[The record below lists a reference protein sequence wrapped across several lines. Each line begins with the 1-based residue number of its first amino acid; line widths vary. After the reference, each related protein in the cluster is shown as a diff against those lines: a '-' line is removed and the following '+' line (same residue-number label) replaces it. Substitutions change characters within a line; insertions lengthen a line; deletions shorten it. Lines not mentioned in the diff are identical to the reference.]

1 LSNLYS
7 KIQLMQVYFVASSR
21 LVAKDADLYARI
33 YNTISNEHKMVSD
46 KVLKWIKSGI
56 KDLSKESIETKKEN
70 YLHVIKCI
78 KKADIVVMEISGH
91 SVSMGFILSKAIE
104 ENKPVI
110 AMYTAEMDP
119 VFVKGIVNS
128 KLILAEYKK
137 ENLEQVISDSI
148 NKAKS
153 LVDMRFNFFVSP
165 RILNYLDWV
174 GQKRMIPK
182 SVFLRHLI
190 EREIKKDRE
199 FKG

>member
-1 LSNLYS
+1 ML
-7 KIQLMQVYFVASSR
+7 VYFVASSR

-33 YNTISNEHKMVSD
+33 YNTISSEHKMVSD
-46 KVLKWIKSGI
+46 KVLKWIKGGI

-91 SVSMGFILSKAIE
+91 SVSMGFILSKAME

-110 AMYTAEMDP
+110 AMYTTEIDP

-148 NKAKS
+148 NKAKC

-165 RILNYLDWV
+165 KILSYLDWV

-190 EREIKKDRE
+190 EREMKKDKE
-199 FKG
+199 FKK

>member
-1 LSNLYS
+1 
-7 KIQLMQVYFVASSR
+7 MQIYFVASSR
-21 LVAKDADLYARI
+21 LVAKDVSLYSRMYKKI
-33 YNTISNEHKMVSD
+33 CNEHKMVSD
-46 KVLKWIKSGI
+46 KVLKWIKTGI

-70 YLHVIKCI
+70 YLDIIKCI

-91 SVSMGFILSKAIE
+91 SVSMGFILSKAME

-110 AMYTAEMDP
+110 AMYTSDMDP

-128 KLILAEYKK
+128 KLIMAEYDKN
-137 ENLEQVISDSI
+137 NLEQVISDSI
-148 NKAKS
+148 NKAKC

-165 RILNYLDWV
+165 KILNYLDWV

-182 SVFLRHLI
+182 SVFLRNLI
-190 EREIKKDRE
+190 EREMRKDRE

>member
-1 LSNLYS
+1 
-7 KIQLMQVYFVASSR
+7 MQVYFVASSR
-21 LVAKDADLYARI
+21 MVGKDTELYSRI
-33 YNTISNEHKMVSD
+33 YKTISSEHKMVSD
-46 KVLKWIKSGI
+46 KVLKWIKGGI

-70 YLHVIKCI
+70 YLHVIKSI

-91 SVSMGFILSKAIE
+91 SVSMGFILSKAME

-110 AMYTAEMDP
+110 AMYTADMDP
-119 VFVKGIVNS
+119 VFVKGIINS

-137 ENLEQVISDSI
+137 ENLEQVISESI
-148 NKAKS
+148 NKAKC

-165 RILNYLDWV
+165 RILNYLDCV
-174 GQKRMIPK
+174 AQKRMIPK

-190 EREIKKDRE
+190 EREMKKDRE

>member
-1 LSNLYS
+1 
-7 KIQLMQVYFVASSR
+7 MQVYFVASSR
-21 LVAKDADLYARI
+21 LVAKDTGLYARF
-33 YNTISNEHKMVSD
+33 YNTISSDHKMVSD
-46 KVLKWIKSGI
+46 KVFKWIKGGI

-128 KLILAEYKK
+128 KLILAEYNKK
-137 ENLEQVISDSI
+137 NLEQVISDSI
-148 NKAKS
+148 NKAKC

-165 RILNYLDWV
+165 KILNYLDWV
-174 GQKRMIPK
+174 AQKRMIPK

-190 EREIKKDRE
+190 EREMKKDKDY
-199 FKG
+199 KG

>member
-1 LSNLYS
+1 
-7 KIQLMQVYFVASSR
+7 MQVYFVASSR
-21 LVAKDADLYARI
+21 LVGKDTELYLRI
-33 YNTISNEHKMVSD
+33 YKIISSEHKMVSD

-91 SVSMGFILSKAIE
+91 SVSMGFILSKAME

-110 AMYTAEMDP
+110 ALYTAEMDP

-128 KLILAEYKK
+128 KLILAEYNKK
-137 ENLEQVISDSI
+137 NLEIVISDSI
-148 NKAKS
+148 NKAKC
-153 LVDMRFNFFVSP
+153 LVDMRFNFFVNP
-165 RILNYLDWV
+165 KILNYLDWV
-174 GQKRMIPK
+174 AQKRMIPK

-190 EREIKKDRE
+190 EREMKKDKDY
-199 FKG
+199 KG

>member
-1 LSNLYS
+1 
-7 KIQLMQVYFVASSR
+7 MQVYFVASSR
-21 LVAKDADLYARI
+21 LVGKDTELYSRI
-33 YNTISNEHKMVSD
+33 YSTINSEHKMVSD

-70 YLHVIKCI
+70 YLHVVKCI

-91 SVSMGFILSKAIE
+91 SVSMGFILSKAME

-110 AMYTAEMDP
+110 ALYTAEMDP
-119 VFVKGIVNS
+119 VFVKGIVSS

-137 ENLEQVISDSI
+137 ENIEQVISDSI
-148 NKAKS
+148 NKAKC

-165 RILNYLDWV
+165 KILNYLDWV
-174 GQKRMIPK
+174 AHKRMIPK

-190 EREIKKDRE
+190 EREMKKDKE

>member
-1 LSNLYS
+1 
-7 KIQLMQVYFVASSR
+7 MQVYFVASSR
-21 LVAKDADLYARI
+21 LVAKDVDLYSQI
-33 YNTISNEHKMVSD
+33 YKIISSEHKMVSD
-46 KVLKWIKSGI
+46 KILKWIKGGI

-91 SVSMGFILSKAIE
+91 SVSMGFILSKAME

-110 AMYTAEMDP
+110 AMYTPAMDP
-119 VFVKGIVNS
+119 VFVKGIVNQ

-137 ENLEQVISDSI
+137 ENLETVISESI
-148 NKAKS
+148 NKAKC

-174 GQKRMIPK
+174 AQKRMIPK

-190 EREIKKDRE
+190 EREMKKDRE

>member
-1 LSNLYS
+1 MSNLYS

>member
-1 LSNLYS
+1 
-7 KIQLMQVYFVASSR
+7 MQVYFVASSR
-21 LVAKDADLYARI
+21 LVAKDVELYSQI
-33 YNTISNEHKMVSD
+33 YKTISSDHKMVSD
-46 KVLKWIKSGI
+46 RVLKWIKGGI

-70 YLHVIKCI
+70 YLHVIKSI

-91 SVSMGFILSKAIE
+91 SVSMGFILSKAME

-110 AMYTAEMDP
+110 AMYTADMDP

-128 KLILAEYKK
+128 KLILAEYNK
-137 ENLEQVISDSI
+137 ENLKQVITESI
-148 NKAKS
+148 NKAKC

-165 RILNYLDWV
+165 RILNYLDWIA
-174 GQKRMIPK
+174 QKRMIPK

-190 EREIKKDRE
+190 EREMKKDRE

>member
-1 LSNLYS
+1 
-7 KIQLMQVYFVASSR
+7 MQVYFVASSR
-21 LVAKDADLYARI
+21 LVAKDIDLYSRI
-33 YNTISNEHKMVSD
+33 YKTISSEHKMVSD
-46 KVLKWIKSGI
+46 KVLKWIKGGI
-56 KDLSKESIETKKEN
+56 KDLSQESIETKKEN

-91 SVSMGFILSKAIE
+91 SVSMGFILSKAME

-110 AMYTAEMDP
+110 AMYTSEMDP
-119 VFVKGIVNS
+119 VFVKGIVHS

-137 ENLEQVISDSI
+137 ENLEQVIFEAI
-148 NKAKS
+148 NKAKC

-165 RILNYLDWV
+165 QILNYLDWV

-190 EREIKKDRE
+190 EREMKKDRE

>member
-1 LSNLYS
+1 MY
-7 KIQLMQVYFVASSR
+7 KI
-21 LVAKDADLYARI
+21 
-33 YNTISNEHKMVSD
+33 ISDEHKMVSD
-46 KVLKWIKSGI
+46 KVLKWIKTGI
-56 KDLSKESIETKKEN
+56 KDFSKESIETKKEN
-70 YLHVIKCI
+70 YLHIIKCI

-91 SVSMGFILSKAIE
+91 SVSMGFILSKAME

-110 AMYTAEMDP
+110 AMYTSDMDP

-137 ENLEQVISDSI
+137 ENLEQVILASI
-148 NKAKS
+148 NKAKC

-165 RILNYLDWV
+165 KILNYLDWV
-174 GQKRMIPK
+174 AQKRMIPK

-190 EREIKKDRE
+190 EREMKKDRE

>member
-1 LSNLYS
+1 
-7 KIQLMQVYFVASSR
+7 MQVYFVASSR
-21 LVAKDADLYARI
+21 LVAKDVDLYSRI
-33 YNTISNEHKMVSD
+33 YKTISNEHKMVSD

-70 YLHVIKCI
+70 YLHVIKGI

-91 SVSMGFILSKAIE
+91 SVSMGFILSKAME

-137 ENLEQVISDSI
+137 DNLEQVISDSI
-148 NKAKS
+148 NKAKC

-174 GQKRMIPK
+174 AQKRMIPK

-190 EREIKKDRE
+190 EREMKKDRE